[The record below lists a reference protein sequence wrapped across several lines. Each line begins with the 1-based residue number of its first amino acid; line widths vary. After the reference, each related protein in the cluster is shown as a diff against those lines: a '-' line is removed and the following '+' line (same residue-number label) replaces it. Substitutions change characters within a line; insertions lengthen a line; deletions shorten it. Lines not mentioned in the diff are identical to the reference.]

1 MHNYRHATLPF
12 ILASTVAAGLLCSCG
27 SSKEEE
33 PQPSPSLSYPMT
45 FQATAGQA
53 AQSRASETAL
63 EDVHQTFGVWAYKTN
78 SEGGTEA
85 VLMHSDGNAYETRY
99 ESPEWHYDVMTQNER
114 IQQYIRYWDLSAKD
128 YWFTAYAPY
137 YVNGADAHDSNK
149 YNISLTPDRLG
160 VNIHH
165 VQGNLLTTDDSA
177 VDWVVATHQRIAG
190 TTVLDYDI
198 YANPS
203 KTGDPHSTHTTLTDV
218 VSPIFHHILSKVEFK
233 LYNSGETPASVS
245 SITLTLTDAL
255 KTEGNFT
262 GASFTLSSPE
272 AESTSFPIVLS
283 LPTSFNATDK
293 DGATSLCE
301 TLQLPQELADKKLN
315 VSITITDG
323 ETTTTLT
330 DTFDFDETIKL
341 WEGEKYYIYTLSFS
355 FTKGSSEII
364 LMTVT
369 AESWTQGELL
379 ETDTQTNW

>member
-1 MHNYRHATLPF
+1 
-12 ILASTVAAGLLCSCG
+12 
-27 SSKEEE
+27 
-33 PQPSPSLSYPMT
+33 MT
-45 FQATAGQA
+45 FNATTEA
-53 AQSRASETAL
+53 AQSRASDPAL
-63 EDVHQTFGVWAYKTN
+63 ESLHQTFGVWAYKTN

-114 IQQYIRYWDLSAKD
+114 IQQYIRYWDLSAQD

-137 YVNGADAHDSNK
+137 YVNGADAHDANK
-149 YNISLTPDRLG
+149 YNISLTADRLG
-160 VNIHH
+160 VNINN

-198 YANPS
+198 YADPS
-203 KTGDPHSTHTTLTDV
+203 KTGNPHSSHTSLTDV
-218 VSPIFHHILSKVEFK
+218 VSPIFHHILSKVGFR
-233 LYNSGETPASVS
+233 LYNSGDAPATVS
-245 SITLTLTDAL
+245 AITLTLTDGL
-255 KTEGNFT
+255 STEGDFT
-262 GASFTLSSPE
+262 GRSFTLASPE

-301 TLQLPQELADKKLN
+301 TLQLPQELAGKKLS

-330 DTFDFDETIKL
+330 DTFDFDETISL
-341 WEGEKYYIYTLSFS
+341 WEAEKYYIYTLSFN

-379 ETDTQTNW
+379 ETDIQTNW